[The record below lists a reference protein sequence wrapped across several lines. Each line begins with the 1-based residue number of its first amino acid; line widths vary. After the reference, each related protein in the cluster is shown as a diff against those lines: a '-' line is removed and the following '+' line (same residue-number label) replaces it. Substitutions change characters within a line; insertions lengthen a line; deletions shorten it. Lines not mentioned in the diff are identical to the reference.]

1 MDNVPAV
8 QEGSRRAIFAAL
20 IANAGIAVSK
30 LVGFLLTGAASLAA
44 EAVHSFA
51 DTGNQALL
59 LLGGKKA
66 RQEASERHPFGYGR
80 ERFFWAFVVALVLF
94 SMGGL
99 FAIYEGIEKLRHPHE
114 VDDIG
119 IALGILVVAV
129 ALETFSLRTAAKE
142 ANHVR
147 GDLGWWKFIRHSR
160 NPELPIVL
168 LEDLGAEVGL
178 LIAISGVVTA
188 HVTGNPRFDA
198 AGSLGIGILLVVIA
212 MILAVE
218 MKSLLI
224 GESARSSDVDAIRTA
239 VEGTPNVR
247 KIIHLRTLHMGPEE
261 LLVGIKVDMDPAL
274 SFAEVASTIDDAE
287 ARTRAAVPAARTI
300 YIEPDRARELRRG

>member
-8 QEGSRRAIFAAL
+8 QEGSRKAIFAAL
-20 IANAGIAVSK
+20 FANAGIAVSK
-30 LVGFLLTGAASLAA
+30 LVGFFLTGAASLAA

-66 RQEASERHPFGYGR
+66 RREASDAHPFGYGR

-99 FAIYEGIEKLRHPHE
+99 FAIFEGIEKLRHPHD
-114 VDDIG
+114 VDDVG
-119 IALGILVVAV
+119 IALGILLVAI
-129 ALETFSLRTAAKE
+129 ALETYSLRTAVKE

-147 GDLGWWKFIRHSR
+147 GDLGWWQFIRHSR

-168 LEDLGAEVGL
+168 LEDLGAEAGL
-178 LIAISGVVTA
+178 LLAISGVLTA
-188 HVTGNPRFDA
+188 HFTGNARWDA

-212 MILAVE
+212 IILAVE

-224 GESARSSDVDAIRTA
+224 GESATATDVHALRTA
-239 VEGTPNVR
+239 LETAPNVR
-247 KIIHLRTLHMGPEE
+247 TIIHLRTLHLGPDE
-261 LLVGIKVDMDPAL
+261 LLVAAKVDMDPAL
-274 SFAEVASTIDDAE
+274 TFAEVTATINEAE
-287 ARTRAAVPAARTI
+287 ARLRDAVPAARI
-300 YIEPDRARELRRG
+300 VYIEPDLARS